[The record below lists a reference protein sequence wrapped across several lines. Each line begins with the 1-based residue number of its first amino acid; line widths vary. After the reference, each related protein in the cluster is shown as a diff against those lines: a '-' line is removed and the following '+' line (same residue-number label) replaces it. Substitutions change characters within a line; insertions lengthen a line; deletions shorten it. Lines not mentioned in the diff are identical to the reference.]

1 MSRNDRRGPGCA
13 TRLFGLLLL
22 LALLAVG
29 AEFGARW
36 FLADRIETRAS
47 QQLGAPVDISFGA
60 TPILPGLLL
69 DRTVDSLHLSS
80 PATAETPALEI
91 DGAGARIAGETVT
104 LDSVSGT
111 ATLTDA
117 QLTEAAARKD
127 GDSGALAGL
136 TAIRSV
142 RADAAEGVRRA
153 DVGGVAEIGA
163 TPGVSGG
170 RLTFSPQQTEIL
182 GLPLPDG
189 LFGGITTIVDGTVDD
204 LPAGV
209 TIDGARVVD
218 GGLQVHLAGTGVT
231 VG

>member
-1 MSRNDRRGPGCA
+1 MSRHDRRGPGCGA
-13 TRLFGLLLL
+13 RLFGLLLL
-22 LALLAVG
+22 LVLLAVG

-36 FLADRIETRAS
+36 FLADRIENRAS
-47 QQLGAPVDISFGA
+47 QRLEAPVDVTFG
-60 TPILPGLLL
+60 TSPVLPGLVTS
-69 DRTVDSLHLSS
+69 RTLDSLHLSS

-91 DGAGARIAGETVT
+91 DGAGARLDGDTVT
-104 LDSVSGT
+104 LDSISGT

-117 QLTEAAARKD
+117 QLTEAATR
-127 GDSGALAGL
+127 GDRGSGAVAEL

-142 RADAAEGVRRA
+142 RADVAEGVLRA

-163 TPGVSGG
+163 TPGVSDG

-189 LFGGITTIVDGTVDD
+189 LFSGITTIVDGTMDD

-218 GGLQVHLAGTGVT
+218 GGLEVHLSGTGVT